1 MTLFSVIVALALEQL
16 RPLSVRKWVSVPLT
30 RFADFLESKFNDGQ
44 YRHGTIVWV
53 LAVAVPTLLAGA
65 FYLALHW
72 LQPVAA
78 FMFAVGVLYLTM
90 GFRQFSHYFS
100 ELHLALRMGELDQA
114 RRIMAEWR
122 GRSSDRL
129 GSSEIA
135 RLAIEQALVASHRC
149 VFAPMLW
156 FFVFGPA
163 GALLYRLALFFNTQ
177 WSERSDQEFG
187 RFGEFSRSA
196 FAIIDWLPVRATAS
210 AFAIVG
216 DFEDAVLCWR
226 TQAARWSDPDAGI
239 LLASGAGALG
249 VRLGMPVRE
258 GLDISDRPEIGLG
271 EDADADFM
279 QSAVGLVWRALV
291 LGLLLLTLVWVAS
304 WVS

>member
-1 MTLFSVIVALALEQL
+1 MTLFAVIVALALEQL
-16 RPLSVRKWVSVPLT
+16 RPLSVRKWVSVPLS
-30 RFADFLESKFNDGQ
+30 RLAGFLEAKLNDGQ
-44 YRHGTIVWV
+44 RRHGTVAWV
-53 LAVAVPTLLAGA
+53 LAVVVPVIMLGVLYG
-65 FYLALHW
+65 ALHW

-78 FMFAVGVLYLTM
+78 FLFAVAVLYLTM

-122 GRSSDRL
+122 GRSGDRL
-129 GSSEIA
+129 SSGEIA

-149 VFAPMLW
+149 VFAPLFW
-156 FFVFGPA
+156 FYVLGPA

-177 WSERSDQEFG
+177 WGERSDQEFG
-187 RFGEFSRSA
+187 RFGEFSRRA
-196 FAIIDWLPVRATAS
+196 FAVIDWLPVRVTAS

-226 TQAARWSDPDAGI
+226 TQAARWSDPAAGI

-249 VRLGMPVRE
+249 VRLGMPVHE
-258 GLDISDRPEIGLG
+258 SLDIDDRPEIGLG

-279 QSAVGLVWRALV
+279 QSAVGLVWRAMV
-291 LGLLLLTLVWVAS
+291 LGLLLMALLWVAS

>member
-1 MTLFSVIVALALEQL
+1 MTLFAVIVALALEQL
-16 RPLSVRKWVSVPLT
+16 RPLSVRKWVTTPLS

-44 YRHGTIVWV
+44 QRHGTIAWV
-53 LAVAVPTLLAGA
+53 LAVVVPSIVVGIV
-65 FYLALHW
+65 YLVLRE
-72 LQPVAA
+72 LQPVVA
-78 FMFAVGVLYLTM
+78 FMAAIGVLYLTM
-90 GFRQFSHYFS
+90 GFRQFSHHYS

-122 GRSSDRL
+122 GRSSHRL
-129 GSSEIA
+129 SSSEIA

-149 VFAPMLW
+149 VFAPMLC

-163 GALLYRLALFFNTQ
+163 GALFYRLALFFNTH
-177 WSERSDQEFG
+177 WGARSDQEFG
-187 RFGEFSRSA
+187 HFGEFSRRA
-196 FAIIDWLPVRATAS
+196 FAVIDWLPVRATAS

-226 TQAARWSDPDAGI
+226 TQAARWSDPADGI

-258 GLDISDRPEIGLG
+258 GLEIGDRPELGLG
-271 EDADADFM
+271 DDADADFM

-291 LGLLLLTLVWVAS
+291 LGLLLLALVWVAS

>member
-1 MTLFSVIVALALEQL
+1 M
-16 RPLSVRKWVSVPLT
+16 PLSRL
-30 RFADFLESKFNDGQ
+30 AGFLEAKLNDGQ
-44 YRHGTIVWV
+44 RRHGTVAWV
-53 LAVAVPTLLAGA
+53 LAVVVPVIMLGVLYG
-65 FYLALHW
+65 ALHW

-78 FMFAVGVLYLTM
+78 FLFAVGVLYLTM

-114 RRIMAEWR
+114 RRIMTEWR
-122 GRSSDRL
+122 GRSGDRL
-129 GSSEIA
+129 SSGEIA

-149 VFAPMLW
+149 VFAPLFW
-156 FFVFGPA
+156 FYVLGPA

-177 WSERSDQEFG
+177 WGERSDQEFG
-187 RFGEFSRSA
+187 RFGEFSRRA
-196 FAIIDWLPVRATAS
+196 FAVIDWLPVRVTAS

-226 TQAARWSDPDAGI
+226 TQAARWSDPAAGI

-249 VRLGMPVRE
+249 VRLGMPVHE
-258 GLDISDRPEIGLG
+258 SLDIDDRPEIGLG

-279 QSAVGLVWRALV
+279 QSAVGLVWRAMV
-291 LGLLLLTLVWVAS
+291 LGLLLMALLWVAS